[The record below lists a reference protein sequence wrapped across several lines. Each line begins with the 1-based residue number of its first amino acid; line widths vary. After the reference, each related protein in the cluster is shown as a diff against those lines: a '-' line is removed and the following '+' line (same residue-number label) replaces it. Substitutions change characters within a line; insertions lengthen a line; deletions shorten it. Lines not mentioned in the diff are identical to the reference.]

1 MLLGKPLNW
10 VGFPLS
16 KMAAQERDSPWRG
29 CPSTTQHVRGPPA
42 LRWASHHP
50 DGLWHCVN
58 SSGVSW
64 VLCLLSFMVHP
75 QSKFSSL
82 QARCG
87 GLGINSFV
95 GENHFR
101 PKLFCTWILVDPV
114 SAATGLRGPN
124 EAEVQIPW
132 LIYPTMEKRAREL
145 ERGRGSPESWLLRG
159 GKL

>member
-1 MLLGKPLNW
+1 
-10 VGFPLS
+10 
-16 KMAAQERDSPWRG
+16 
-29 CPSTTQHVRGPPA
+29 
-42 LRWASHHP
+42 
-50 DGLWHCVN
+50 
-58 SSGVSW
+58 
-64 VLCLLSFMVHP
+64 MVHF

-95 GENHFR
+95 GENHSR

-114 SAATGLRGPN
+114 STATGLRGPN
-124 EAEVQIPW
+124 GAEVQIPW